1 MDTYNDVLKAVL
13 DYCQPKISSTAFECW
28 IKDIKI
34 TSFENNTFTIYLISP
49 MKKKIVSEKYDDFLK
64 KAFEEAIGFDVELHY
79 ECPNEESIFPKSDME
94 KDRETAAN
102 VNQTIV
108 DSDHLTPDQFTFD
121 TFIEGPSN
129 RFAYRAAMA
138 VADNPGGAVKSE
150 NTFNNYNPL
159 FIYGKSGLG
168 KTHLLNA
175 ICYDIHK
182 KYPAMKILSTR
193 SEDFTNEF
201 IDSVFKKRLDDFR
214 DKFRNIDVLLIDD
227 IQFIGGKDQ
236 TEEEFFHT
244 FNALVENGKQI
255 VLTSDR
261 PPKEIKSLTERL
273 CSRFEN
279 GLLADVK
286 SPEYETRCA
295 IIKRKAELLNFEIP
309 DNVVE
314 FIADKIKTN
323 IRQLE
328 GATKKLF
335 AMSNLSGTTPSIAL
349 AQRVIKDVT
358 TDTQPLPVTVQ
369 KIVDEISR
377 CEGVSSED
385 LYSKKRKANIVHA
398 RRIAIYIM
406 REITNSTYEVIGE
419 TFGFNYSTVLF
430 HYNELIKEMEA
441 DSKLKRRIED
451 MIDNIKSEEY

>member
-1 MDTYNDVLKAVL
+1 
-13 DYCQPKISSTAFECW
+13 
-28 IKDIKI
+28 
-34 TSFENNTFTIYLISP
+34 
-49 MKKKIVSEKYDDFLK
+49 KKIVSEKYDDFLK
-64 KAFEEAIGFDVELHY
+64 KAFEEAIGFDVELNY
-79 ECPNEESIFPKSDME
+79 ECPNEESIFNKSDFE
-94 KDRETAAN
+94 KDKETAKN
-102 VNQTIV
+102 VNEAIV
-108 DSDHLTPDQFTFD
+108 NSDNLSADQFTFD

-129 RFAYRAAMA
+129 RFAYRASMA
-138 VADNPGGAVKSE
+138 VADNPGGSINAE

-182 KYPAMKILSTR
+182 KYPALKILSTR

-201 IDSVFKKRLDDFR
+201 IDALGKKRIDEFR
-214 DKFRNIDVLLIDD
+214 DKFRNVDVLLIDD

-244 FNALVENGKQI
+244 FNSLVENGKQI

-273 CSRFEN
+273 CGRFEN

-335 AMSNLSGTTPSIAL
+335 AMSNLSVTIPSIAL

-358 TDTQPLPVTVQ
+358 TDTQPLPITVQ
-369 KIVDEISR
+369 KIVDEIAR
-377 CEGVSSED
+377 CEGVTSED

-406 REITNSTYEVIGE
+406 REITNSTYEVIGD

-430 HYNELIKEMEA
+430 HYNELIKEMNS

>member
-1 MDTYNDVLKAVL
+1 MDTYNDILKAVL
-13 DYCQPKISSTAFECW
+13 DYCRPKISSTAFDCW

-34 TSFENNTFTIYLISP
+34 TSFDNNTFTIYLISP

-64 KAFEEAIGFDVELHY
+64 KAFEEAIGFDVELNY
-79 ECPNEESIFPKSDME
+79 ECPNEESIFNKNDFE
-94 KDRETAAN
+94 KDRETAKN
-102 VNQTIV
+102 VNEAIV
-108 DSDHLTPDQFTFD
+108 NSDNLSSEYFTFD

-129 RFAYRAAMA
+129 DLAYRAAMA
-138 VADNPGGAVKSE
+138 VADNPGGSVKSG
-150 NTFNNYNPL
+150 NSYSNPL

-175 ICYDIHK
+175 ICHDVHK
-182 KYPAMKILSTR
+182 KYPAMKIISTKT
-193 SEDFTNEF
+193 EDFTNEF
-201 IDSVFKKRLDDFR
+201 IDLVHRNKSDEFR
-214 DKFRNIDVLLIDD
+214 EKFRNVDVLLIDD
-227 IQFIGGKDQ
+227 IQFLSGKDQ
-236 TEEEFFHT
+236 TQEEFFHT
-244 FNALVENGKQI
+244 FNTLVENGKQI
-255 VLTSDR
+255 VLTADR
-261 PPKEIKSLTERL
+261 PPKEIKSLMDRL
-273 CSRFEN
+273 CGRFES
-279 GLLADVK
+279 GLLADIK

-309 DNVVE
+309 NNVVA
-314 FIADKIKTN
+314 FIADKIQTN

-335 AMSNLSGTTPSIAL
+335 AMSNLSGTIPSIGL

-369 KIVDEISR
+369 KIVDEIGR

-406 REITNSTYEVIGE
+406 REITNSTYEVIGD

-441 DSKLKRRIED
+441 NSKLKRRIED